1 MKFRMLYV
9 LTIAAAT
16 LLSASVFA
24 KAKNQGSMTVD
35 QTIQI
40 GSTQLKPGHY
50 KVEWSDTATAN
61 QVNVEFVRNGKTV
74 ATVPAQLKSR
84 ANPSP
89 YNDIVTS
96 EKKNNQPEQLQE
108 IDFNNRTQALIM
120 EPNKTMKD

>member
-16 LLSASVFA
+16 LLSSSVFA

-35 QTIQI
+35 QPVQI

-61 QVNVEFVRNGKTV
+61 QVNVEFVRHDKTV
-74 ATVPAQLKSR
+74 ATVPAKLISR
-84 ANPSP
+84 ATPSP
-89 YNDIVTS
+89 YNDIVTA
-96 EKKNNQPEQLQE
+96 EAKNNKPQQLQE
-108 IDFNNRTQALIM
+108 IDFNHRTQALIM